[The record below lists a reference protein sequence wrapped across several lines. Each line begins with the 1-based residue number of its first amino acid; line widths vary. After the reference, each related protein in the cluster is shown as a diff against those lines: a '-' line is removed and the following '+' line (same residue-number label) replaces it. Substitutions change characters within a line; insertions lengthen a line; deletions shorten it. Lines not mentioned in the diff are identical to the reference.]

1 VLHGPWT
8 AKFEYM
14 FVDYGN
20 FSNTYTAAGVPVPT
34 TSTHMID
41 NILRIGV
48 NYRFSGPVV
57 AKY

>member
-1 VLHGPWT
+1 
-8 AKFEYM
+8 M